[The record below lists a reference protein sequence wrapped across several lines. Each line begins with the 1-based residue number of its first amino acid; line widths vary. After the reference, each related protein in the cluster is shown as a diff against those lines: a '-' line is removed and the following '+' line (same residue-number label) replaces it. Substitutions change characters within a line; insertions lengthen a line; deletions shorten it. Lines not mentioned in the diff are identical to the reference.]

1 MKGASFLRPLYGN
14 YAFAIY
20 GGRSHNLAFLK
31 AVLGHDSDITS
42 RNYQSIIVDMV
53 VRQKQNLSAQV
64 SREMAEMKAQ
74 IEMCCDEAAEPP
86 PAAAPA
92 APAPAPVPANPLVA
106 LAEAA
111 AAAAPVAPPPA
122 AAPAPVAPPPPNTA
136 EFETTDGSVVRLP
149 KMSGKRNT
157 TRNLLRT
164 QRDAVKLAEYIAYV
178 NTVLIPAGVDMT
190 KIRGAKIAKK
200 IGISKAII
208 QKYRQ

>member
-1 MKGASFLRPLYGN
+1 MSSST
-14 YAFAIY
+14 
-20 GGRSHNLAFLK
+20 GRILADVQQRLTN
-31 AVLGHDSDITS
+31 VEG
-42 RNYQSIIVDMV
+42 
-53 VRQKQNLSAQV
+53 
-64 SREMAEMKAQ
+64 
-74 IEMCCDEAAEPP
+74 CCDDDP
-86 PAAAPA
+86 PAAAAPAPPVPAA
-92 APAPAPVPANPLVA
+92 APAPAPVPANPLAA

-111 AAAAPVAPPPA
+111 AAAEPAAVPVAPPPA
-122 AAPAPVAPPPPNTA
+122 QPVPPPPPNTS
-136 EFETTDGSVVRLP
+136 EFERNDGSMVRLP

-164 QRDAVKLAEYIAYV
+164 QRDAVKLVEYIAYV